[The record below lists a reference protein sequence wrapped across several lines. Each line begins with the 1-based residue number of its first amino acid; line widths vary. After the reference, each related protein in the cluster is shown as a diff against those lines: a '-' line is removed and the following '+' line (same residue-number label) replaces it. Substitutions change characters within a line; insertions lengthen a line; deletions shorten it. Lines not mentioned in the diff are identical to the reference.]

1 MGYCCSTKYDDT
13 TKPEI
18 IRDNPILI
26 DSFSSEYNKYD
37 STYNSS
43 LINTFNTINTE
54 VKLTKCCPFCFE
66 KIGRRFHIKSCKKR
80 GYECGIG
87 NNGTFKC
94 DRCNKLIYTNDDFYI
109 CENCNYGIHLKCCN
123 YRM

>member
-43 LINTFNTINTE
+43 LINTFNTIIQ
-54 VKLTKCCPFCFE
+54 K
-66 KIGRRFHIKSCKKR
+66 
-80 GYECGIG
+80 
-87 NNGTFKC
+87 
-94 DRCNKLIYTNDDFYI
+94 
-109 CENCNYGIHLKCCN
+109 
-123 YRM
+123 